1 MHISAQ
7 PRAEVPCLPLLG
19 AVTAARFSF
28 LPLALQR
35 GRRRGQCLGFIPGRD
50 ALTAS

>member
-1 MHISAQ
+1 MHVSAQ
-7 PRAEVPCLPLLG
+7 RRAEEPCLPLLG

-35 GRRRGQCLGFIPGRD
+35 GRRSAWVSPQDVMP
-50 ALTAS
+50 